1 VNRNENAYHE
11 VICGKDEN
19 MCGLDDFPSVNH
31 SKESF
36 HMIER
41 FIKDREAAWVAKKKT
56 FQAEGVEQQ
65 GQKGKIKGKH
75 AVLTAQEVSFL
86 NI

>member
-1 VNRNENAYHE
+1 
-11 VICGKDEN
+11 
-19 MCGLDDFPSVNH
+19 
-31 SKESF
+31 
-36 HMIER
+36 MIER
-41 FIKDREAAWVAKKKT
+41 FIKDREAAWVAKNKT